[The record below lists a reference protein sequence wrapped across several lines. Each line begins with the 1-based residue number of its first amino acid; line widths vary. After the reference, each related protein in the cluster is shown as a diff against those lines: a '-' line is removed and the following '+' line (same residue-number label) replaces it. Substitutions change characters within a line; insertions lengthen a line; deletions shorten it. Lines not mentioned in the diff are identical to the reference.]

1 MFGQIY
7 FKFIEPS
14 LGKRLKSCSSITLNL
29 IKQPLDFYSAEDGG
43 VNEIVLGDPDRKYR
57 GKSVSSIV
65 FTSSRVE

>member
-29 IKQPLDFYSAEDGG
+29 IKQPLDFYSGEDGG
-43 VNEIVLGDPDRKYR
+43 VNEIVLGDPDQKYR
-57 GKSVSSIV
+57 EKALVA
-65 FTSSRVE
+65 